1 MKRLILNADDF
12 GLTRGVNQGII
23 RAHQHGILT
32 STTLMATAPEFE
44 DACALARANQSLGV
58 GCHIVLVGG
67 TAVTPPE
74 KISSLADQSGALPKS
89 LLGFAAKVSRGQI
102 RANDIA
108 TEVAAQIQKIRA
120 AGIEPTHIDTH
131 KHTHAH
137 PKVMDV
143 IGQVARDCRITRIRR
158 PIEQLGKSW
167 EGGGLSKQ
175 FAAAVAVRTVAN
187 EFQSLAQKYGLRAPD
202 HFLGL
207 AMTGQLGRTELRR
220 MIENLPEGTVEIMLH
235 PGICDG
241 DLASTR
247 SRLQQQRQLELD
259 GLTDSDVKLTIA
271 KEGIQLITYTGLN

>member
-23 RAHQHGILT
+23 RAHRDGILT

-44 DACALARANQSLGV
+44 DACALALANPDLGV
-58 GCHIVLVGG
+58 GCHVVLVGG
-67 TAVTPPE
+67 TAVTSPAQIP
-74 KISSLADQSGALPKS
+74 SLADQSGALAKS
-89 LLGFAAKVSRGQI
+89 LLGFAAKVTRGQI
-102 RANDIA
+102 LAADIA
-108 TEVAAQIQKIRA
+108 TEVTAQIQKIRA

-137 PKVMDV
+137 PKVMEV

-158 PIEQLGKSW
+158 PIERIGKSW

-175 FAAAVAVRTVAN
+175 FAAAVAVRTVAG
-187 EFQSLAQKYGLRAPD
+187 EFESLAQKYGLRTPD

-207 AMTGQLGRTELRR
+207 AMTGQLGPTELRR

-235 PGICDG
+235 PGICDQ
-241 DLASTR
+241 DLAGTG
-247 SRLQQQRQLELD
+247 SRLQRQRQLELD
-259 GLTDSDVKLTIA
+259 GLTDADVKHTVQ